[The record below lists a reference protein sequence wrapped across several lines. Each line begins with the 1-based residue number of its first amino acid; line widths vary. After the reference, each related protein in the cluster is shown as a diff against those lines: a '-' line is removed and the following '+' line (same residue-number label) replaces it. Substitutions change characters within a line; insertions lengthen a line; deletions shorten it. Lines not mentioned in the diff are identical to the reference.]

1 MSTQRNWAANSTT
14 KTTEASRTGSVD
26 VRRRVFEELVEKALQ
41 RLPEEFRQAL
51 DNLAIVVEDW
61 PDPEMVEEITGDPE
75 EVIYGLFTG
84 TPLPERRLEDSGDL
98 PPVIALYQGPLEED
112 FPDQSELTREVET
125 TLIHELA
132 HFMGFDED
140 EVRKY
145 GYE

>member
-1 MSTQRNWAANSTT
+1 M
-14 KTTEASRTGSVD
+14 
-26 VRRRVFEELVEKALQ
+26 RRRAFEKLVEKALL
-41 RLPEEFRQAL
+41 RLPEEFRQVL

-61 PDPEMVEEITGDPE
+61 PDPELVEEITGDRE
-75 EVIYGLFTG
+75 EVLYGLFTG

-112 FPDQSELTREVET
+112 FPDQGELAREVET
-125 TLIHELA
+125 TLVHELA

-140 EVRKY
+140 AVRKY